1 MTGDPFTIGAIY
13 RSANGV
19 HQEPFIGTTIGHLQ
33 NRVQGASM
41 LCLADASQA
50 RYKQIFKV
58 RLNCACIPHLRPLQT
73 L

>member
-13 RSANGV
+13 RSADGI

-33 NRVQGASM
+33 NRAQGASM
-41 LCLADASQA
+41 LPPADAPQGLCE
-50 RYKQIFKV
+50 KQKQKKSP
-58 RLNCACIPHLRPLQT
+58 PHLQPLQT